1 MNFKIRHTGFPRPVR
16 SVRPDRSWILTL
28 LVVFV
33 VGFGSFA
40 QQATATLDSN
50 QYRIGEWIP
59 LTLEVT
65 APSGAIVLWPDIKDK
80 IEELEVLKRSEID
93 SVSDEANSTFKQTLT
108 LMVFDSGYYPLPAF
122 HFLING
128 DTISTTPDLLRINS
142 VPLDTADLD
151 IKPIKEPIKA
161 PVTLREII
169 PWILGG
175 VGLILLLVLLWLYM
189 KSRKKKPEEI
199 KKPEIIIPAHEW
211 AQEEL
216 EKLRR
221 EELWQNEHIKQYY
234 SRLTDIMRQ
243 YIELR
248 YKQPAM
254 ESTTDEIMDR
264 LSIVSLDA
272 TMREQI
278 KSTLVLGDFVK
289 FAKAKPLAH
298 EHETSYSIV
307 ADFVESTKIEE
318 TKSEEA

>member
-1 MNFKIRHTGFPRPVR
+1 MNCKIKHNGHERPVR
-16 SVRPDRSWILTL
+16 SCGPDRSWLIALML
-28 LVVFV
+28 MV
-33 VGFGSFA
+33 VGIQSFA
-40 QQATATLDSN
+40 QQATATLDTN

-65 APSGAIVLWPDIKDK
+65 APSGAQVLWPDIKEE
-80 IEELEVLKRSEID
+80 IEGLEVLERSEID
-93 SVSDEANSTFKQTLT
+93 SVSDEANSTFTQILT
-108 LMVFDSGYYPLPAF
+108 LMVFDSGYYPVPAF
-122 HFLING
+122 HFLVDG
-128 DTISTTPDLLRINS
+128 DTISTIPDLLRINS

-151 IKPIKEPIKA
+151 IKPIKEPMDA
-161 PVTLREII
+161 PVTLREML

-189 KSRKKKPEEI
+189 KSRKKEPEEI
-199 KKPEIIIPAHEW
+199 KIPEIIIPAHEW

-221 EELWQNEHIKQYY
+221 EELWQNGHIKQYY

-298 EHETSYSIV
+298 EHETSYSVV
-307 ADFVESTKIEE
+307 ADFVESTTIEE
-318 TKSEEA
+318 IKSEEA